1 MNQNMDGYW
10 YVVQIYTGHEKKV
23 KLNLDSMI
31 AREHLQDEIL
41 QVNVPE
47 TEVVEVKDGQ
57 RKVSRRPSYPGYVL
71 VNSAHELGPHVGNPI
86 GQRSWELI
94 DKTPGVMNFLG
105 PPTQPSPLSG
115 ADVEVMLQMST
126 EEEEVLPTPAMQY
139 DIGDKVKVISGP
151 FDGFPGEI
159 EEIDMENQRLRL
171 SISLFGRST
180 SVDLGL
186 LEVEE
191 LTANNID

>member
-1 MNQNMDGYW
+1 MDQNMDGYW

-23 KLNLDSMI
+23 KLTLENMI
-31 AREHLQDEIL
+31 AREDLQDEM

-47 TEVVEVKDGQ
+47 TEVVEIKDSQ

-71 VNSAHELGPHVGNPI
+71 VHTAHELGPRVDNPL
-86 GQRSWELI
+86 GRRNWTLI
-94 DKTPGVMNFLG
+94 QETPGVMNFLG
-105 PPTQPSPLSG
+105 PALYPSPLSP
-115 ADVEVMLQMST
+115 ADVEAMLQQST
-126 EEEEVLPTPAMQY
+126 EEEEVLPVPAMEY
-139 DIGDKVKVISGP
+139 EIGDKVKVINGP

-159 EEIDMENQRLRL
+159 EEIDMEHQRLRL
-171 SISLFGRST
+171 RISLFGRST

-191 LTANNID
+191 LNTTNI

>member
-1 MNQNMDGYW
+1 MDGYW

-23 KLNLDSMI
+23 KLTLENMI
-31 AREHLQDEIL
+31 VREDLQDEM

-47 TEVVEVKDGQ
+47 TEVVEIKDSQ

-71 VNSAHELGPHVGNPI
+71 VHAAHELGPRVDNPL
-86 GQRSWELI
+86 GRRNWTLI
-94 DKTPGVMNFLG
+94 QETPGVMNFLG
-105 PPTQPSPLSG
+105 PPLYPSPLSS
-115 ADVEVMLQMST
+115 ADVEAMLQQST
-126 EEEEVLPTPAMQY
+126 EEEEVLPVPAMEY
-139 DIGDKVKVISGP
+139 EIGDKVKVINGP

-159 EEIDMENQRLRL
+159 EEIDMEHQRLRL
-171 SISLFGRST
+171 RISLFGRST

-191 LTANNID
+191 LNTTNI

>member
-23 KLNLDSMI
+23 KLNLDNMI
-31 AREHLQDEIL
+31 AREELQDEIL

-47 TEVVEVKDGQ
+47 TEVVEVKDSQ
-57 RKVSRRPSYPGYVL
+57 RKVSLRPSYPGYVL
-71 VNSAHELGPHVGNPI
+71 VNTTHELGPHVDHPI
-86 GQRSWELI
+86 GQRSWSLI
-94 DKTPGVMNFLG
+94 QETPGVMNFLG
-105 PPTQPSPLSG
+105 PTSHPSPLSPD
-115 ADVEVMLQMST
+115 DVEAMLQMST
-126 EEEEVLPTPAMQY
+126 EEEEVPPVPAMEY
-139 DIGDKVKVISGP
+139 EVGDKVKVINGP
-151 FDGFPGEI
+151 FSGFPGEI
-159 EEIDMENQRLRL
+159 EEIDMEHQRLRL

-191 LTANNID
+191 LN